1 MRKSKPSDD
10 ATTKKPNG
18 LKLMVGFWIGWLVFW
33 LAITAVSH
41 WVKPEAANAVG
52 DVNLHSADTGVQAAA
67 LTVFASDFAGALPT
81 EFTSQLNFN
90 LAHFEE
96 ETSTQIALAIY
107 PQLPTIP
114 VEAFTIAVAEQ
125 SQLGRKG
132 LDNGAI
138 LSIFAK
144 DKVARLEVGYGLEGV
159 LPDVEVRRILESNL
173 VPAWNAGDRTKA
185 VEDTLLAVMALVR
198 ESYKAQKLPGILTI
212 FWRQLRVAIPKLWH
226 GALPKLVAVPTFKR
240 FGYIVIGG
248 VLSTLLWVAFA
259 QSGRFLRDSFV
270 SAKNALKNY
279 GTGVPPAPEQ
289 PKTPRGLLQWLN
301 SPASPGLTSLYDLIK
316 AGVAVA
322 VLTSLLIGVVVT
334 AGGGAFGGAGSL
346 LRW

>member
-1 MRKSKPSDD
+1 MRKSLPSVD
-10 ATTKKPNG
+10 ATKEKSNG
-18 LKLMVGFWIGWLVFW
+18 LKLMVRFWIGWLVFW

-41 WVKPEAANAVG
+41 WVRPEAVHATG
-52 DVNLHSADTGVQAAA
+52 DVNLPAADAVVNATA
-67 LTVFASDFAGALPT
+67 LTVFANDFAGVLRPQV
-81 EFTSQLNFN
+81 TSQLNFN
-90 LAHFEE
+90 LAQFEA

-114 VEAFTIAVAEQ
+114 LEAFTIAVAEQ

-159 LPDVEVRRILESNL
+159 LTDVDVRRILESKL
-173 VPAWNAGDRTKA
+173 VPAWNAGDRDKS
-185 VEDTLLAVMALVR
+185 VDDTLVAVMALVR
-198 ESYKAQKLPGILTI
+198 DSYNAKKMPGTLTI
-212 FWRQLRVAIPKLWH
+212 FWRQLRVAIPKLWR
-226 GALPKLVAVPTFKR
+226 GALPKLVAVPTIKR

-248 VLSTLLWVAFA
+248 VLSTLLWITFA

-270 SAKNALKNY
+270 SVKNAVTNY
-279 GTGVPPAPEQ
+279 RAGVAPVVEKQ
-289 PKTPRGLLQWLN
+289 EAPRGLLQWLN
-301 SPASPGLTSLYDLIK
+301 SPASPGLGSLVDLIK
-316 AGVAVA
+316 VAVA
-322 VLTSLLIGVVVT
+322 VAALASVLIGVVVT

-346 LRW
+346 VRW

>member
-1 MRKSKPSDD
+1 MRKSEPSVD
-10 ATTKKPNG
+10 AAKSKPNG
-18 LKLMVGFWIGWLVFW
+18 LKLMVRFWIGWLVFW

-41 WVKPEAANAVG
+41 WVKPEAANVPG
-52 DVNLHSADTGVQAAA
+52 DVNSHAADTGMKATA
-67 LTVFASDFAGALPT
+67 LSVFASDFTGALRP

-90 LAHFEE
+90 LAHFET

-107 PQLPTIP
+107 SQLPAIP
-114 VEAFTIAVAEQ
+114 VEEFTIAVAEQ

-159 LPDVEVRRILESNL
+159 LTDVDVRRILESKL
-173 VPAWNAGDRTKA
+173 VPAWNAGDREKA
-185 VEDTLLAVMALVR
+185 VDDTLLAVMALVR
-198 ESYKAQKLPGILTI
+198 ESYKAQKMPGMLTV

-226 GALPKLVAVPTFKR
+226 GALPKLVAVPTIER

-248 VLSTLLWVAFA
+248 VLSTLLWFSFA

-270 SAKNALKNY
+270 SAKIAVTNY
-279 GTGVPPAPEQ
+279 RTGVPPATEKPHA
-289 PKTPRGLLQWLN
+289 PRGLLQWLN

-316 AGVAVA
+316 VGAAVA
-322 VLTSLLIGVVVT
+322 VLTSVLIGVVVT

>member
-1 MRKSKPSDD
+1 MRKSKTIDD
-10 ATTKKPNG
+10 ATKQKPNG
-18 LKLMVGFWIGWLVFW
+18 LKLMVVFWIGWLVFW
-33 LAITAVSH
+33 LAITAVSP
-41 WVKPEAANAVG
+41 WVKPEAANAAS
-52 DVNLHSADTGVQAAA
+52 DVNSHAVETGVKATA
-67 LTVFASDFAGALPT
+67 LTVFANDFAGALRP
-81 EFTSQLNFN
+81 EFTSWLNVN
-90 LAHFEE
+90 LANFET

-114 VEAFTIAVAEQ
+114 VEEFTIAVAEQ

-185 VEDTLLAVMALVR
+185 VDDTLLAVMALVR

-212 FWRQLRVAIPKLWH
+212 FWRQLRVAIPKLLH
-226 GALPKLVAVPTFKR
+226 GALPKLVAVGWGARVGSSF
-240 FGYIVIGG
+240 FGGLIM
-248 VLSTLLWVAFA
+248 TLLWISLA
-259 QSGRFLRDSFV
+259 QSGRFQRDSFV
-270 SAKNALKNY
+270 SAKNAVKTY

-289 PKTPRGLLQWLN
+289 QKTPRGLLQWLN
-301 SPASPGLTSLYDLIK
+301 SPVSPGLTSLYDLIK

-322 VLTSLLIGVVVT
+322 VLTSVLIGVVVT

>member
-1 MRKSKPSDD
+1 MRKSTTIDD
-10 ATTKKPNG
+10 ATKKKPNG

-33 LAITAVSH
+33 LAITVVSH
-41 WVKPEAANAVG
+41 WVKPEAANAAS
-52 DVNLHSADTGVQAAA
+52 DVNSHAAETGVKAIA
-67 LTVFASDFAGALPT
+67 LTVFANDFAGALRP
-81 EFTSQLNFN
+81 EFTSWLNVN
-90 LAHFEE
+90 LANFET

-107 PQLPTIP
+107 PQLPAIP
-114 VEAFTIAVAEQ
+114 VEEFTIAVAEQ

-185 VEDTLLAVMALVR
+185 VDDTLLAVMALVR

-212 FWRQLRVAIPKLWH
+212 FWRQLRVAIPKLLH
-226 GALPKLVAVPTFKR
+226 GAVPKLVAVPTINR

-270 SAKNALKNY
+270 SAKNAVTNY
-279 GTGVPPAPEQ
+279 RTGIPPAAEKPNA
-289 PKTPRGLLQWLN
+289 PRGLLQWLN
-301 SPASPGLTSLYDLIK
+301 SPASPGFVSLYDLIK
-316 AGVAVA
+316 VAAAVA
-322 VLTSLLIGVVVT
+322 VLTSVMIGVVVT

>member
-1 MRKSKPSDD
+1 M
-10 ATTKKPNG
+10 AW
-18 LKLMVGFWIGWLVFW
+18 FWLGWLVFW
-33 LAITAVSH
+33 LAITAISH

-52 DVNLHSADTGVQAAA
+52 GVNSHAADTGVKAAA
-67 LTVFASDFAGALPT
+67 LTVFASDFAGALPP
-81 EFTSQLNFN
+81 EVTSRLNFN
-90 LAHFEE
+90 LAQFEE

-114 VEAFTIAVAEQ
+114 VEEFTIAVAEQ

-159 LPDVEVRRILESNL
+159 LPDVEVRRMLESNL
-173 VPAWNAGDRTKA
+173 VPAWNAGDRAKA
-185 VEDTLLAVMALVR
+185 VDDTLLAVMALVR

-212 FWRQLRVAIPKLWH
+212 FWRQLRVAIPKLLH
-226 GALPKLVAVPTFKR
+226 GALPKLVAAGWGARVGSSF
-240 FGYIVIGG
+240 FGGLIM
-248 VLSTLLWVAFA
+248 TLLWISLL
-259 QSGRFLRDSFV
+259 QSGRFLRDTFF
-270 SAKNALKNY
+270 AAGNAVTNDR
-279 GTGVPPAPEQ
+279 TGIPPAAEKPNA
-289 PKTPRGLLQWLN
+289 PRGVLQWLN
-301 SPASPGLTSLYDLIK
+301 SPASPGFASLYDLIK
-316 AGVAVA
+316 VAAAVA
-322 VLTSLLIGVVVT
+322 VLTSVLIGVVVT